1 MSLTQ
6 SYSFPLKGLSLEL
19 LLLAIHFC
27 LEKQK
32 TTMKLH
38 KKMKTILPLAAFAGL
53 AVSVNAAVIIPDS
66 ATASSQFNGTS
77 ADASNLLGDGFTAL
91 DPIETSTHA
100 NGSWGGGEHWFG
112 SGSPTVDFDLGGT
125 YTVGE
130 AHVWNWNA
138 SNDTNW
144 GVKDFTLVFSTDGLF
159 DGGEA
164 SQSFTNIGQGTGLA
178 DYTGEHFTLTPVAGV
193 THIRLQVDTP
203 TGGSFTGLSEVR
215 FSEAVPEPTTTAL
228 LGLGGLALILRRRK

>member
-1 MSLTQ
+1 
-6 SYSFPLKGLSLEL
+6 
-19 LLLAIHFC
+19 
-27 LEKQK
+27 
-32 TTMKLH
+32 MKLNQSI
-38 KKMKTILPLAAFAGL
+38 KTILPLAAFAL
-53 AVSVNAAVIIPDS
+53 TAASVNAAVIIPDS
-66 ATASSQFNGTS
+66 ATASSEFNANGS
-77 ADASNLLGDGFTAL
+77 ASHLLGAGFTAL
-91 DPIETSTHA
+91 DPIETSTHE
-100 NGSWGGGEHWFG
+100 NGSWGTSVYWFS
-112 SGSPTVDFDLGGT
+112 SGADKASPSIDFDLGGT
-125 YTVGE
+125 FTVGE

-178 DYTGEHFTLTPVAGV
+178 SYTGEHFTLTPVAGV